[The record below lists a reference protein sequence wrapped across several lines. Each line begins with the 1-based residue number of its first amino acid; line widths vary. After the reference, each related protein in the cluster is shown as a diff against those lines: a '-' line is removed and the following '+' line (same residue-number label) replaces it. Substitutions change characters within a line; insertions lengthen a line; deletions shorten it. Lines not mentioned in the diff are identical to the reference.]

1 MQLEQ
6 FRQVK
11 EEIVG
16 MIGEDATMELLS
28 KALVLI
34 VSGSNDW
41 LNTYLIRGS
50 PLPKIYTIPQFRDVL
65 LAKYLSQIKVRDV
78 IITYKDSL
86 HNLYA
91 NIIFLQE
98 LNIIMS

>member
-16 MIGEDATMELLS
+16 VIGEEATMELLS

-50 PLPKIYTIPQFRDVL
+50 PLPKIYTIPQFRDLL
-65 LAKYLSQIKVRDV
+65 LAKYLSQIKVRDF
-78 IITYKDSL
+78 IITTSIHYPTCM
-86 HNLYA
+86 N
-91 NIIFLQE
+91 NIILFTVA
-98 LNIIMS
+98 